1 MEDLTK
7 YEKHYSEE
15 SLVDKIAAVAKKAGI
30 KVIYAALLLYYV
42 VKNPMTSKGDR
53 AKILGALGYFILPID
68 IIPDAIPIAGFTD
81 DLAALTWAIYCVA
94 KNITP
99 EIKAQAKAK
108 LKEWFKDFDEKELG
122 ALK

>member
-68 IIPDAIPIAGFTD
+68 IIPDAIPVAGFTD

-94 KNITP
+94 KNIAP

>member
-68 IIPDAIPIAGFTD
+68 IIPDAIPVAGFTD

>member
-7 YEKHYSEE
+7 FEKHYSEE

-68 IIPDAIPIAGFTD
+68 IIPDAIPVAGFTD

>member
-30 KVIYAALLLYYV
+30 KVISAALLLYYV

-68 IIPDAIPIAGFTD
+68 IIPDAIPVAGFTD

>member
-42 VKNPMTSKGDR
+42 VKNPMTSKGYR

-68 IIPDAIPIAGFTD
+68 IIPDAIPVAGFTD